1 MFVVIAYDIAAD
13 RRRNK
18 IVKVLKDYG
27 GVRVNFSVF
36 ECHLKADRFSKLRA
50 DLEKRIKPKKDSVL
64 IYELCGKCIQKRD
77 RIGLPQAELDIV
89 VRV

>member
-1 MFVVIAYDIAAD
+1 MFIVIAYDIQSD
-13 RRRNK
+13 RRRTK

-36 ECHLKADRFSKLRA
+36 ECRIKAALFPGLKA
-50 DLEKRIKPKKDSVL
+50 DLEKLIKPRKDSVL
-64 IYELCGKCIQKRD
+64 FYDLCGKCIQKRD
-77 RIGLPQAELDIV
+77 RIGLPQAEADIV